1 MPEPGPR
8 KRLARNPAKAVQ
20 APIVQ
25 IPAVQKASREQEKG
39 RGQEK
44 SRIKKP
50 TLDRTVQAAN
60 LEEDQPSEKAE
71 SP

>member
-1 MPEPGPR
+1 VPEPGPR
-8 KRLARNPAKAVQ
+8 KRLARDPAKAVQ

-25 IPAVQKASREQEKG
+25 LPAVQKASREQEKG
-39 RGQEK
+39 RDQEK

-60 LEEDQPSEKAE
+60 LEEDQPSEKAG

>member
-44 SRIKKP
+44 SRIKKI
-50 TLDRTVQAAN
+50 
-60 LEEDQPSEKAE
+60 KARYITDLGLFNIII
-71 SP
+71 SFFLY